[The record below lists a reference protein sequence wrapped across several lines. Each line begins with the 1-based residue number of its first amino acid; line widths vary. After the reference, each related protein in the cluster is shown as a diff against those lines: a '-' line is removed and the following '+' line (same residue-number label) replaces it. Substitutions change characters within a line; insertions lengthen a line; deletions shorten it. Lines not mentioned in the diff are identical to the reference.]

1 MRYPR
6 RVPDLLPAMT
16 SISLTTR
23 ISLLFAAAAALVL
36 LVVGLFV
43 ARSVDRHFIEIDRH
57 ELTGKLDLVR
67 NMLAQGSQE
76 TLPRRLHDALV
87 GHHGLM
93 LVLAGPDGA
102 LLYAS
107 AEIDDPEALLA
118 EPPGLALWRVNDRD
132 MRGLRET
139 IPSGGYVVAIAQ
151 SIEHHQQFMAEFRQ
165 LLTLAIGL
173 AALLTAALG
182 WAATRA
188 GLRPLREVTALA
200 AGLSASRLGERL
212 PETQVPAEIEAL
224 VGEFNAMLARL
235 EDSFRRLSEFSSD
248 IAHELRTPLSNLMTE
263 TQVALTRTRTAE
275 EYREVLGS
283 SLEEYERLARMIGD
297 MLFLAQADNR
307 LLLPKREE
315 IDLAEEVAHLLE
327 FFEALAADRQIR
339 LVADG
344 TARVVGD
351 RAMLRRALANLLSN
365 AIRHTPVGGEITVR
379 LSVSDG
385 QATGLATGFAT
396 GFATLAVENPG
407 ATIPP
412 DALPRL
418 FDRFYTGDPARR
430 ASGEGAGLGLAIARS
445 IARMHGGDIGV
456 VSTDG
461 RACFTLTLA
470 LK

>member
-6 RVPDLLPAMT
+6 RIPDLLPAMT
-16 SISLTTR
+16 SFSLTTR

-87 GHHGLM
+87 GHHGLV
-93 LVLAGPDGA
+93 LVLAGPDGT

-107 AEIDDPEALLA
+107 ADIDDPKALLA

-139 IPSGGYVVAIAQ
+139 IPSGGHAVAIAQ
-151 SIEHHQQFMAEFRQ
+151 SIEHHQQFMTEFRQ

-307 LLLPKREE
+307 LLVPRREE
-315 IDLAEEVAHLLE
+315 IDLAEEVARLLE
-327 FFEALAADRQIR
+327 FFEALAADTQVH
-339 LVADG
+339 LTAGG

-385 QATGLATGFAT
+385 RAAV
-396 GFATLAVENPG
+396 AVENPG

-412 DALPRL
+412 EALPRL

-430 ASGEGAGLGLAIARS
+430 SSGEGAGLGLTIARS
-445 IARMHGGDIGV
+445 IAQMHGGDISV

-461 RACFTLTLA
+461 RTCFTLTLA
-470 LK
+470 LEWPT